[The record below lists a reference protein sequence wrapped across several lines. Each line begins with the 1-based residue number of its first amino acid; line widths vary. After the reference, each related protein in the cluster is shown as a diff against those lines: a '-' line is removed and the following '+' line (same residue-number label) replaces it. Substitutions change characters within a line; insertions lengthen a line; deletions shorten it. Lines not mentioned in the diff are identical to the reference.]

1 MLLTCVFG
9 VASNIWL
16 TQIQITDSKYI
27 FCNNPCVTIDTMLNF
42 DSNALYERDLNCLNS
57 LQYTYGMTEVHIQS
71 NDKRSPEMSLMGE
84 TIESITK
91 DDVVKYWGK
100 SPFYKRL
107 LNSVKMFMVR

>member
-1 MLLTCVFG
+1 
-9 VASNIWL
+9 
-16 TQIQITDSKYI
+16 
-27 FCNNPCVTIDTMLNF
+27 MLNF
-42 DSNALYERDLNCLNS
+42 DSYALYERELNCLNS
-57 LQYTYGMTEVHIQS
+57 FQYTYGMTEVHIQS

-107 LNSVKMFMVR
+107 LNSVKMFLVRCIKYVIPYFVGNTKKYEGKEN

>member
-27 FCNNPCVTIDTMLNF
+27 FCNNPCVHIDTMLNF
-42 DSNALYERDLNCLNS
+42 DSNALYERNS

>member
-1 MLLTCVFG
+1 
-9 VASNIWL
+9 
-16 TQIQITDSKYI
+16 
-27 FCNNPCVTIDTMLNF
+27 MLNF

-57 LQYTYGMTEVHIQS
+57 FQYTYGMTEVHIQS

>member
-1 MLLTCVFG
+1 
-9 VASNIWL
+9 
-16 TQIQITDSKYI
+16 
-27 FCNNPCVTIDTMLNF
+27 MLNF
-42 DSNALYERDLNCLNS
+42 DSNALYERDLNGLNS